1 MKGFQETMAMTQ
13 DQIVKELQD
22 AGALLTGHFK
32 LRSGKHSNRFF
43 QCALVFEDP
52 ARGERLCTELARRM
66 TEQGIKAD
74 TVISPAVGGLFVGQ
88 EIARA
93 LKLKSIF
100 ADKVND
106 ELVLKRGFA
115 IRPGERVIVA
125 EDVVTEGG
133 RVRQTIDLV
142 RKLGG
147 VPVAVAIITDRSGG
161 KADFGLPL
169 FSLLQLNLPTYP
181 PEECPLCHDNI
192 PLTTPGSGAGS
203 KA

>member
-1 MKGFQETMAMTQ
+1 MAMTQ
-13 DQIVKELQD
+13 EQIVKELQD

-43 QCALVFEDP
+43 QCALVFVDP
-52 ARGERLCTELARRM
+52 ARGERLCSELARRM
-66 TEQGIKAD
+66 TERGIQAD

-88 EIARA
+88 EVARA

-106 ELVLKRGFA
+106 VLVLKRGFS
-115 IRPGERVIVA
+115 IKPGERVIVA

-133 RVRQTIDLV
+133 RVKQTIELV
-142 RKLGG
+142 KKLGG
-147 VPVAVAIITDRSGG
+147 IPVAVSIITDRSGG
-161 KADFGLPL
+161 KADFGIPL
-169 FSLLQLNLPTYP
+169 FSLLQLSLPTYL
-181 PEECPLCHDNI
+181 PEECPLCKDNV
-192 PLTTPGSGAGS
+192 PLSTPGSGAGA

>member
-1 MKGFQETMAMTQ
+1 MTQ
-13 DQIVKELQD
+13 DQIVQELQD
-22 AGALLTGHFK
+22 AGALLTGHFN

-43 QCALVFEDP
+43 QCALVFVDP
-52 ARGERLCTELARRM
+52 ARGERLCTELARRV
-66 TEQGIKAD
+66 TEQGIQAD

-88 EIARA
+88 EVARA

-106 ELVLKRGFA
+106 ELVLKRGFS
-115 IRPGERVIVA
+115 IKPGERVIIA

-133 RVRQTIDLV
+133 RVKQTIELV
-142 RKLGG
+142 KKLGG
-147 VPVAVAIITDRSGG
+147 IPVAVTIITDRSGG
-161 KADFGLPL
+161 KADFGVPL
-169 FSLLQLNLPTYP
+169 FSLLQLNLPTWL
-181 PEECPLCHDNI
+181 PEECPLCKDNT

>member
-1 MKGFQETMAMTQ
+1 MAMTQ
-13 DQIVKELQD
+13 DQIVQELQD

-32 LRSGKHSNRFF
+32 LRSGKHSNLFF
-43 QCALVFEDP
+43 QCALVFVDP
-52 ARGERLCTELARRM
+52 ARGERLCTELARRV
-66 TEQGIKAD
+66 TEQGIQAD

-88 EIARA
+88 EVARA

-106 ELVLKRGFA
+106 ELVLKRGFS
-115 IRPGERVIVA
+115 IKPGERVIIA

-133 RVRQTIDLV
+133 RVKQTIELV
-142 RKLGG
+142 KKLGG
-147 VPVAVAIITDRSGG
+147 IPVAVTIITDRSGG
-161 KADFGLPL
+161 KADFGVPL
-169 FSLLQLNLPTYP
+169 FSLLQLNLPTWL
-181 PEECPLCHDNI
+181 PEECPLCKDNA